1 MAQIPLGNFE
11 QVQGPAPVQTGAPDL
26 SGTLAAS
33 RAGVEIGQQLQGIG
47 DQGLQ
52 HQVMKQ
58 KEDAIAL
65 ANAKAQNALDS
76 HDLQVK
82 AATADIAEQIQTKQL
97 DYNAAPKV
105 LADTVSKIPVE
116 QIAGLE
122 PAQQERYQGQ
132 VRNNVAGSGLALDNV
147 VKQARRDDGVTQ
159 FTTALDLAGKKAG
172 EPGADIATINQGL
185 KEWIQNAA
193 HFGMPEATATK
204 AVQDRIDAN
213 WTNQALQVFNAHKE
227 DAAGLQT
234 LQHALTDPKGYYVAD
249 QKLDTEKRDA
259 INSKITQQLYLL
271 DAKQEV
277 ANNKIEKAQEG
288 ALVQMGEQDTSG
300 IPYTAAQEVH
310 FASIFPKGS
319 PLYDEYQNHLDV
331 GNKIQNVLRLSIDKQ
346 TEYVQQQQTALE
358 QSGKTALDPE
368 GGKHARAN
376 QARLTA
382 VVAANTKLL
391 TEQPMTYAE
400 ERLGVT
406 VKPLDLAAITQPGGA
421 GKITAQLEDRMATIG
436 ALSKSNGI
444 HIAPNVLKPDEQK
457 LLMGTLD
464 PMDPKTK
471 VQTLGDLR
479 KNLSESTYMAVMHQI
494 APDSPLTAMGG
505 ELAAMQR
512 QYSPDTL
519 AVNGNVGEL
528 VLRGEALLN
537 PTKSAKAQDGK
548 GTPYPMPNE
557 NKLRKSFSDA
567 VGDTF
572 ANRPDL
578 AELRYQGFKAYYA
591 GRSAER
597 GINSVDE
604 VDDKIAAD
612 GIAGTV
618 GYIDKFNGHSV
629 QAPYGMTASDFRDQ
643 AEFGAR
649 GALDKRNLTEDRK
662 NLIARQA
669 YYVQIHPD
677 GAPPTTRL
685 YVLAIGRDILHDGNN
700 KPYAFRINSGTA
712 AAVSDANALKSANP
726 WLHK

>member
-147 VKQARRDDGVTQ
+147 VKQAKRDDGLTQ
-159 FTTALDLAGKKAG
+159 LEIARDQFGKLAGL
-172 EPGADIATINQGL
+172 PGADIDKLSAGL
-185 KEWIQNAA
+185 AEWKSTAVR
-193 HFGMPEATATK
+193 FGLSEAKATK
-204 AVQDRIDAN
+204 DIQDSIDNA
-213 WTNQALQVFNAHKE
+213 WSNQALQVLSAHKR
-227 DAAGLQT
+227 DSASLTVLQK
-234 LQHALTDPKGYYVAD
+234 ALDDPKGYYAGRLDGGKREVISAKVSNQIYINQQAD
-249 QKLDTEKRDA
+249 
-259 INSKITQQLYLL
+259 
-271 DAKQEV
+271 EV
-277 ANNKIEKAQEG
+277 AANKIEKAQEG
-288 ALVQMGEQDTSG
+288 ALVDMGQQDASG
-300 IPYTAAQEVH
+300 IPSTPEQELGWAAK
-310 FASIFPKGS
+310 FPKDS
-319 PLYDEYQNHLDV
+319 PLYGEYQNHLDA
-331 GNKIQNVLRLSIDKQ
+331 GNKIQNVLGLSIDKQ
-346 TEYVQQQQTALE
+346 TEYVQQQQTQLE

-391 TEQPMTYAE
+391 AEKPMTYAE
-400 ERLGVT
+400 ERLGIT

-457 LLMGTLD
+457 LLIGTLD

-479 KNLSESTYMAVMHQI
+479 KNLSASTYMAVMQQI
-494 APDSPLTAMGG
+494 APDSPVTARAG
-505 ELAAMQR
+505 ELSAMQR
-512 QYSPDTL
+512 TFTPDQQ
-519 AVNGNVGEL
+519 AVNGNVGETL
-528 VLRGEALLN
+528 LRGEALLN
-537 PTKSAKAQDGK
+537 PAKSAKAQDGK
-548 GTPYPMPNE
+548 GTPYPMPEE
-557 NKLRKSFSDA
+557 NKMRAEWSAA

-572 ANRPDL
+572 AGRATL
-578 AELRYQGFKAYYA
+578 EERRYQEWKTYYA
-591 GRSAER
+591 GRSAQL
-597 GINSVDE
+597 GGGNNVL
-604 VDDKIAAD
+604 DDKIAAD
-612 GIAGTV
+612 GITATLGKIV
-618 GYIDKFNGHSV
+618 KVNGRDV
-629 QAPYGMTASDFRDQ
+629 QAPYGWDESRFKDE
-643 AEFGAR
+643 AEIA
-649 GALDKRNLTEDRK
+649 
-662 NLIARQA
+662 ARQTMS
-669 YYVQIHPD
+669 YLPPD
-677 GAPPTTRL
+677 KQRLVLNQAHYIQLEVPGKPDSGFYALAVGRSPLTDKAGHFLTFHVGAASTE
-685 YVLAIGRDILHDGNN
+685 
-700 KPYAFRINSGTA
+700 
-712 AAVSDANALKSANP
+712 ALKAHNSRPAMAP
-726 WLHK
+726 STMLSDPMK